1 MNPFITLTRIQ
12 GKGQI
17 RINVNSIV
25 LYEQKTYSD
34 SPRKY
39 TYILVQGG
47 QGCTREVE
55 ETPEEI
61 DEMITLAA
69 LTIPMPPT
77 PTVIK
82 GA

>member
-1 MNPFITLTRIQ
+1 MNPFILLTRIQ
-12 GKGQI
+12 NKGTV
-17 RINVNSIV
+17 RINVNHIV

-47 QGCTREVE
+47 SGCTREVE
-55 ETPEEI
+55 ETPEQIE
-61 DEMITLAA
+61 EMINHAV
-69 LTIPMPPT
+69 LTIPFT
-77 PTVIK
+77 HIK

>member
-17 RINVNSIV
+17 RININSIV
-25 LYEQKTYSD
+25 LYEQRTYSD

-39 TYILVQGG
+39 TYILVLGG
-47 QGCTREVE
+47 SGCTREVE

-61 DEMITLAA
+61 DEMISHAA
-69 LTIPMPPT
+69 LSIPFT
-77 PTVIK
+77 HIK

>member
-1 MNPFITLTRIQ
+1 MNPFILLTRIQ

-17 RINVNSIV
+17 RINVNHIV

-39 TYILVQGG
+39 TYLLVNGG
-47 QGCTREVE
+47 SGCHREVE
-55 ETPEEI
+55 ETPEQIE
-61 DEMITLAA
+61 EMINHTV
-69 LTIPMPPT
+69 LTIPFT
-77 PTVIK
+77 HIK

>member
-1 MNPFITLTRIQ
+1 MNPFILLTRIQ
-12 GKGQI
+12 RKGQI
-17 RINVNSIV
+17 RINVNHIV

-47 QGCTREVE
+47 NGCTREVE
-55 ETPEEI
+55 ETPEQIE
-61 DEMITLAA
+61 EMINHAVLS
-69 LTIPMPPT
+69 IPFT
-77 PTVIK
+77 HIK

>member
-1 MNPFITLTRIQ
+1 MNPFITLTRI
-12 GKGQI
+12 KSKELM
-17 RINVNSIV
+17 RINVNHIV

-39 TYILVQGG
+39 TYILILGG
-47 QGCTREVE
+47 QVCTREVE

-61 DEMITLAA
+61 DEMISHAA
-69 LTIPMPPT
+69 LSIPFT
-77 PTVIK
+77 HIK

>member
-1 MNPFITLTRIQ
+1 MNPFILLTRIQ
-12 GKGQI
+12 GKGSI
-17 RINVNSIV
+17 RINVNHIV

-47 QGCTREVE
+47 NGCTREVV

-61 DEMITLAA
+61 EEKIKLAV
-69 LTIPMPPT
+69 LSIPFT
-77 PTVIK
+77 GIK